1 MIATISPLVK
11 GPVQH
16 TQGKDT
22 TVPPWPI
29 LWLAHLIAC
38 GVGGALMGLIVGGVT
53 ILVSAPLLRLM
64 ASGLGTPASLE
75 GLRYGVL
82 GVLALLAASHDLSVL
97 KLPLPHFLR
106 QVPRAWVYDL
116 PPLWT
121 SIGFGL
127 QLGALFL
134 TVMPLAAVFVVVLY
148 GGLTGNLLAG
158 VLLGALCGASRAL
171 PLLATGGVV
180 GRVWDSDQLSRWVLG
195 TKAPARVI
203 VGVAGGVLAGL
214 CLATGFAFL
223 A

>member
-1 MIATISPLVK
+1 MRMNAYVLKYGLNQRFGWQQP
-11 GPVQH
+11 G
-16 TQGKDT
+16 
-22 TVPPWPI
+22 
-29 LWLAHLIAC
+29 LAAIVLLASIVAGI

-116 PPLWT
+116 PPIWT

-134 TVMPLAAVFVVVLY
+134 TVMPLAAVYVVVLY

-158 VLLGALCGASRAL
+158 VLLGAAVA
-171 PLLATGGVV
+171 LLASV
-180 GRVWDSDQLSRWVLG
+180 GDELPTLLLPR
-195 TKAPARVI
+195 AI
-203 VGVAGGVLAGL
+203 V
-214 CLATGFAFL
+214 
-223 A
+223 